1 MEDKPYIR
9 RPPSYSDSLFFLP
22 SEPLEPLLIPSRQQ
36 LQIQE
41 QPLSPNQN
49 EFGSRPIP
57 YTNAEI
63 WYNRCM
69 SFLFHISLISLFETV
84 FFFQFISVSEDSGL
98 QTTLDGYITNILTS
112 CNQWSPNQTIVVNDI
127 LSVLINTSQVTDAY
141 ETAVQERHAFNY
153 ALQVKSWLYVAT
165 LVSSTCVLGCIGK
178 CVPLRLAWKRILVD
192 NLIMVTLLGL
202 YEFLFF
208 RTIIYH
214 YQTMSLPELN
224 QFVVGQLQQTC
235 GLLENNSA
243 APTG

>member
-1 MEDKPYIR
+1 MEAKPHLR

-22 SEPLEPLLIPSRQQ
+22 SEPLEPLLVPSRQQ
-36 LQIQE
+36 LQIQIQE
-41 QPLSPNQN
+41 QPQQN
-49 EFGSRPIP
+49 EFGIRPIP

-112 CNQWSPNQTIVVNDI
+112 CSQWSPNQTIVANDI
-127 LSVLINTSQVTDAY
+127 LSVLINTTEVTEAY
-141 ETAVQERHAFNY
+141 ETAVQERRIFNDR
-153 ALQVKSWLYVAT
+153 LQLQSWMYVAT
-165 LVSSTCVLGCIGK
+165 LVSSTGVLGWIGK

-192 NLIMVTLLGL
+192 NLIMVSLLGL

-214 YQTMSLPELN
+214 YDTMSLPELN
-224 QFVVGQLQQTC
+224 QFIVGQLQQTC
-235 GLLENNSA
+235 GLLMS
-243 APTG
+243 P